1 MRSAVV
7 LLLASTLIAS
17 AAPPKKPA
25 AGPLKF
31 VDLTPQ
37 FDRAWVKTKNLPDSK
52 RVEAFEAEFNRVLPG
67 FYSAKRVSDFITAD
81 HYREM
86 ILKGLKDYPSHRDG
100 IHRVSAQFTS
110 LITPARREFEATF
123 GPMRDYPPIYL
134 VNSFGE
140 FDGGTRDL
148 PEGTRL
154 MFGADVIDT
163 IYQGRSMKPF
173 VEHELFHLMHGRTF
187 GECNPLW
194 CNLWEEGLATYVAAT
209 LNPGADDAEL
219 GLTIPQPIRPA
230 VDAHRQE
237 AVCAVRERLN
247 SEQAEDYAPL
257 FYGNKNIPGLP
268 PRAGYYVGLLV
279 VQDIGRTRSLKQ
291 LAALTPARVKPL
303 IEQSLDK
310 LATCEASA
318 KSERG

>member
-25 AGPLKF
+25 AGRLKF

-37 FDRAWVKTKNLPDSK
+37 FDRAWEKTKNLPDSK

-140 FDGGTRDL
+140 FDGGSISIGH
-148 PEGTRL
+148 PYG
-154 MFGADVIDT
+154 MSGARMT
-163 IYQGRSMKPF
+163 G
-173 VEHELFHLMHGRTF
+173 H
-187 GECNPLW
+187 
-194 CNLWEEGLATYVAAT
+194 A
-209 LNPGADDAEL
+209 
-219 GLTIPQPIRPA
+219 
-230 VDAHRQE
+230 
-237 AVCAVRERLN
+237 
-247 SEQAEDYAPL
+247 
-257 FYGNKNIPGLP
+257 
-268 PRAGYYVGLLV
+268 
-279 VQDIGRTRSLKQ
+279 
-291 LAALTPARVKPL
+291 L
-303 IEQSLDK
+303 IEGK
-310 LATCEASA
+310 R
-318 KSERG
+318 RGVKYVVVTMCVGGGMGAAGLFEIP